1 MSCLELLSI
10 LYIRAMGM
18 VDHELRSTAGRPY
31 VTDCYRRSLHSS
43 QVLQGHCPL
52 VVSLWQTFCILC
64 SNFIAVS
71 QFDQIEIITPNA
83 LFFMFV
89 SFWQIFSISCSNFI
103 DGSQYILTKK
113 LHQCTIYNFCI
124 FVVDILYLMYSA
136 FGQDGDFSER
146 GNGGRYHDFLQPL
159 DGADAMKLLNSV
171 WLQC

>member
-10 LYIRAMGM
+10 LYIRAIGM

-31 VTDCYRRSLHSS
+31 ITDCYRRSLHSS
-43 QVLQGHCPL
+43 QVYRAIALLLYPCGRH
-52 VVSLWQTFCILC
+52 FFILC

-83 LFFMFV
+83 LLFMFV
-89 SFWQIFSISCSNFI
+89 SFWQIFSISCSNYI

-124 FVVDILYLMYSA
+124 FEVGILYLM
-136 FGQDGDFSER
+136 Q
-146 GNGGRYHDFLQPL
+146 
-159 DGADAMKLLNSV
+159 
-171 WLQC
+171 